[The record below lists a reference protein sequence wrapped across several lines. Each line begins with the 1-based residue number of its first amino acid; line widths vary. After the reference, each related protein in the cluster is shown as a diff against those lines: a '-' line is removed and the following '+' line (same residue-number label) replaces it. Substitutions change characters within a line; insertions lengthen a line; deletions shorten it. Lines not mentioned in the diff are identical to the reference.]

1 MRSGFLDLTT
11 FGACKAYV
19 AKYMSSAA
27 PTTFAELRNSSRA
40 GTVENYFAVGD
51 QFVVPHSTL
60 GDLTFDLI
68 GIGQDTPADAAYATN
83 FPSGKPLTLQLH
95 DCLAARQFNGTQCNY
110 KIIDTIAE
118 GAWCIKLQ
126 HPDVADGVD
135 TYYDFTVPAGGYAIG
150 GMLRITAA
158 NNVNYYAPTNKTLA
172 SPTSNAALTAGEVN
186 TKLGVS
192 PAGGAQLSAQNDSSR
207 VKSGSNRWAY
217 SSVRQW
223 LNSSAAAGAWWAQYS
238 GDYYSLAPSTPTYA
252 TDPGFLNGMDTDFL
266 AVVGSVTKRTVLAV
280 ADGATINAADVDI
293 GANDYED
300 TTERF
305 FLPSRYEMNGTKEN
319 RVIGNTIYSYYSA
332 AGAESASVQT
342 PRIKYRSGAAVT
354 WMARGAVPSAS
365 AAESSTLRLVSATG
379 NIANTLTAN
388 YNLAGVV
395 PACVIW

>member
-1 MRSGFLDLTT
+1 VAFDVVTYCLS
-11 FGACKAYV
+11 KAYMDR
-19 AKYMSSAA
+19 YLTSSF
-27 PTTFAELRNSSRA
+27 PSTFQQVRYVSRN
-40 GTVENYFAVGD
+40 GTASLYYNIGD

-60 GDLTFDLI
+60 GDLTWDII
-68 GIGQDTPADAAYATN
+68 GIGQDTPADANYATN

-110 KIIDTIAE
+110 KIIDTIAA

-126 HPDVADGVD
+126 HPDVAAGVD

-266 AVVGSVTKRTVLAV
+266 AVVGNVTKRTALNTVT
-280 ADGATINAADVDI
+280 DGATTNATDGDI
-293 GANDYED
+293 GANDYD
-300 TTERF
+300 DLTEKFF
-305 FLPSRYEMNGTKEN
+305 FLSNDEANGTKIN
-319 RVIGNTIYSYYSA
+319 RITEGTPYTYYVAGGA
-332 AGAESASVQT
+332 AGDTNQT
-342 PRIKYRSGAAVT
+342 PRIKYRSAVVSTWWLRDPEHTTGYNTRYSTSLGALGSVEAN
-354 WMARGAVPSAS
+354 G
-365 AAESSTLRLVSATG
+365 TLRKTS
-379 NIANTLTAN
+379 
-388 YNLAGVV
+388 
-395 PACVIW
+395 PCCVIW